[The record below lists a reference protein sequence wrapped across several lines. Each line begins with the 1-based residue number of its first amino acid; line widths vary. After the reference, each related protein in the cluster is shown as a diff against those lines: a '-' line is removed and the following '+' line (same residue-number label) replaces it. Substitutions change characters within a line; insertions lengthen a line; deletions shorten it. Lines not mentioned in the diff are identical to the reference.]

1 MAKNSYIE
9 MAMKV
14 MDAALKMEAEAKKV
28 AAQIAE
34 SAGRQRTKT
43 EERSLRGSYNR
54 LDRME
59 IGLKLCL
66 NP

>member
-1 MAKNSYIE
+1 MAKNSYVE

-34 SAGRQRTKT
+34 CAGRQRTKT
-43 EERSLRGSYNR
+43 EQRGLTSLYS
-54 LDRME
+54 RMDKLE
-59 IGLKLCL
+59 LGLKRCL